1 YSFNSLETIAASCSL
16 DSKNLIVAIN
26 AHSELCYTQ
35 NFVNKNGWIPTS
47 QPAVLKASELNS
59 LLNTADTTF
68 VGNAFETYK
77 HLIPNIS
84 LLKKPQQFEDIPS
97 AKFLA
102 SLALSNTPPSDWK
115 NIEPFY

>member
-1 YSFNSLETIAASCSL
+1 TGIRIAVNTIKTFAYVFKKPIYSFNSLETIAASCSL

-77 HLIPNIS
+77 H
-84 LLKKPQQFEDIPS
+84 
-97 AKFLA
+97 
-102 SLALSNTPPSDWK
+102 
-115 NIEPFY
+115 